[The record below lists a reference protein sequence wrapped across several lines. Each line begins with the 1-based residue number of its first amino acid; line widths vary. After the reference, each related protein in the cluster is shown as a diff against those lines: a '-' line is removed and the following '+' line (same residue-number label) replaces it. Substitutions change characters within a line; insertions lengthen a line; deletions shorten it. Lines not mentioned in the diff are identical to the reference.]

1 MRSVST
7 PWCWKSFAFE
17 VIRSFLVEIP
27 ADIFEEERELAR
39 QREEFA
45 NKARAEQKAAALK
58 VVNANFQVE

>member
-1 MRSVST
+1 
-7 PWCWKSFAFE
+7 
-17 VIRSFLVEIP
+17 LVEIP

-39 QREEFA
+39 QREELA